1 MSKFFYVFR
10 LLSLLGGFLLIF
22 ILPFLKTEQ
31 WKKISE
37 FSPPLWVS
45 NTLIAISLLSLVII
59 GVVYGLHKKIKIP
72 KTSDWTKKWF
82 KRLCLIAVA
91 VMIWWFWYPLKKLI
105 PSTFKERPGV
115 EQKATTGDNKKGVVE
130 VAKQKEKEEKVSYY
144 LKWEKPR
151 NQRLSYIDFSDGR
164 SDVISFEEKD
174 GGVKFTIRNPSKKN
188 EDMMCSLQVFNGR
201 ESCGTWN
208 GKNIYNESETV
219 WKWKGG
225 YIDHQGR
232 KGQIFLTE
240 VFSNNEQKYV
250 GKASLPN
257 RPDKWINLVI
267 YQ

>member
-31 WKKISE
+31 WKIGN
-37 FSPPLWVS
+37 FSLSTWVS
-45 NTLIAISLLSLVII
+45 TALIAISLLSLVVI
-59 GVVYGLHKKIKIP
+59 GIVYGLHKKVKIP
-72 KTSDWTKKWF
+72 KTSDGTKKWL
-82 KRLCLIAVA
+82 KRLCFVA
-91 VMIWWFWYPLKKLI
+91 IIVGIWWFWYPLKKLVS
-105 PSTFKERPGV
+105 STFKERPGV
-115 EQKATTGDNKKGVVE
+115 EQKATIEDNKKRVVE
-130 VAKQKEKEEKVSYY
+130 VEREKEKEEKTSYY

-151 NQRLSYIDFSDGR
+151 DQRLSYIDFSDGR
-164 SDVISFEEKD
+164 NDVVFFEEN
-174 GGVKFTIRNPSKKN
+174 GGGMKFTIRNPSKKN
-188 EDMMCSLQVFNGR
+188 EDMMCSLQVSNER
-201 ESCGTWN
+201 ISCGTWN
-208 GKNIYNESETV
+208 GKKIYNESETV

-240 VFSNNEQKYV
+240 VFSNNETKYV

-257 RPDKWINLVI
+257 RPDKWVNLVI

>member
-22 ILPFLKTEQ
+22 ILPFLKIGQ
-31 WKKISE
+31 KKISE
-37 FSPPLWVS
+37 FSPPLWM
-45 NTLIAISLLSLVII
+45 NITLIATSLLSLVILGFI
-59 GVVYGLHKKIKIP
+59 YGLHKKIKIP
-72 KTSDWTKKWF
+72 ETSDGTKKWF
-82 KRLCLIAVA
+82 YRLCLVA
-91 VMIWWFWYPLKKLI
+91 VVVAIWWFWYPLKKLVS
-105 PSTFKERPGV
+105 PVFKERPGV
-115 EQKATTGDNKKGVVE
+115 EQKATIDGNKKVVVE

-144 LKWEKPR
+144 LKWEKPK

-164 SDVISFEEKD
+164 NDVISFEEND
-174 GGVKFTIRNPSKKN
+174 SGMKFTIRNPSKKN
-188 EDMMCSLQVFNGR
+188 EDMVCSLRVFNGR

-208 GKNIYNESETV
+208 GKKIYNESETV

-240 VFSNNEQKYV
+240 VFSNDKTKYV